1 MSATLTWLGGFVFG
15 VIVDAVRSVV
25 APATTDWM
33 RRFFPSEQRKANLE
47 DNRARLE
54 IMEKLGAMGY
64 DPDLARHA
72 DKDVEHFMAVL
83 RSQQNA
89 FVETQVEKIVAYQTQ
104 LELNEDAADRAEVA
118 RVQMNRILRQ
128 IEIAEF
134 ITDEQK
140 AVLPVAQA
148 AWEEYAKRQAEFAAE
163 AYHRGSMRPMV
174 YHGEVETLVTTRTAE
189 LQRIYDEQSQ
199 Q

>member
-1 MSATLTWLGGFVFG
+1 
-15 VIVDAVRSVV
+15 
-25 APATTDWM
+25 M

-89 FVETQVEKIVAYQTQ
+89 FVETQVEKIVAHQTQ

-148 AWEEYAKRQAEFAAE
+148 AWEEYAKRQA
-163 AYHRGSMRPMV
+163 YHRGSMRPMV